1 MRHNTIRLILSIFV
15 FLIMSIP
22 AIYTFF
28 ARGFVFAVAVFFL
41 SSIALA
47 LAVIMFISIYN
58 TVDDFLWEIEEKKK
72 HKSIYEN
79 IIESTKEN
87 TINEFEKKKDNK

>member
-1 MRHNTIRLILSIFV
+1 MRHNTIRLIISIFIL
-15 FLIMSIP
+15 LIMLIP

-28 ARGFVFAVAVFFL
+28 TRGFVFAVAVFFL

-47 LAVIMFISIYN
+47 LAVVMFISIYD

-72 HKSIYEN
+72 RD
-79 IIESTKEN
+79 
-87 TINEFEKKKDNK
+87 KK

>member
-15 FLIMSIP
+15 FFLMSIP

-47 LAVIMFISIYN
+47 LAVIMFISIYD
-58 TVDDFLWEIEEKKK
+58 TVDDFLWEIEEKKKK

-87 TINEFEKKKDNK
+87 TINELKEEKHK